1 MDKEILRKMNKEDL
15 AKFVDTL
22 SRKLLNLDENTN
34 IDDLRQPVN
43 IIIKGRS
50 AAWLKIQ
57 LKDIPHE
64 IHDKFFNDIFE
75 LGIIDFGKFLA
86 NDMSNNKIKKPDTGA

>member
-1 MDKEILRKMNKEDL
+1 MDKEILRKV
-15 AKFVDTL
+15 ADTL

-43 IIIKGRS
+43 IIIKGRN

-57 LKDIPHE
+57 LKDIPQE
-64 IHDKFFNDIFE
+64 KHDKFFNDIFE
-75 LGIIDFGKFLA
+75 LGIIDFSKFMA
-86 NDMSNNKIKKPDTGA
+86 EDMSNNKIKKPDTGA